1 MIILCQFVVYFIPLL
16 PVKRPGLE
24 PPPLRNVSWKPSPL
38 CHRRGSFYLFKKNK
52 IVHSQT
58 IQSFAPFD
66 PSLFFKIIAITMKHS
81 YYMKTSMKGAFLA
94 VDWGPFTLVQIPQET
109 NPLSYRDRKIHFA
122 VLTQS
127 NAESTESTSLN
138 DL

>member
-38 CHRRGSFYLFKKNK
+38 CHRRGSFYLFKKKK

-94 VDWGPFTLVQIPQET
+94 VD
-109 NPLSYRDRKIHFA
+109 
-122 VLTQS
+122 
-127 NAESTESTSLN
+127 
-138 DL
+138 